1 MTVVAFVIAAAIGT
15 TIRAAVT
22 GDQSPTAIPW
32 RTFIVN
38 MVGAFALGVLL
49 GWNPFNPLVI
59 GTAGIGS
66 LTTFSTVAAETAS
79 LLDNK
84 QRRRAIVYVLV
95 TVVGGLALARVGLS
109 IGEFQWQ
116 PPRP

>member
-1 MTVVAFVIAAAIGT
+1 MTAIAFIVAAALGT
-15 TIRAAVT
+15 TIRAVVT
-22 GDQSPTAIPW
+22 SGQSPTAIPW
-32 RTFIVN
+32 RTFAVN

-49 GWNPFNPLVI
+49 GWHPFNPLVV

-95 TVVGGLALARVGLS
+95 TVSGGLAFAWAGLS